1 MAISRKNFGAL
12 SIADLKKTVTDL
24 SNMVDEAAKGG
35 EGVDLQALKA
45 EVHARQDPALLSAFE
60 RVNHEYARF
69 RGDSESASP
78 TLRSQVRPQDVKSV
92 MNMMIEAKKAFSDLD
107 TDNDGKLDRQEVLHA
122 RYVRQTP
129 GAKIASAVALGS
141 HADLELA
148 LNDWL
153 CATPKSSFEMSMR
166 ARVYGELERQVGLTQ
181 PSPKGERALRAYLQ
195 NFLVTQRDKFSSSG
209 GASAERGMRSVLKGA
224 EKNFFVRLFGIS
236 HLDDKEIT
244 KLVGTSDFDAF
255 AEGIDAKMHERFGVS
270 FTEAWLDGHD
280 VDPND
285 AKGFRFSPMPS

>member
-12 SIADLKKTVTDL
+12 SIAELKKTVTDL

-45 EVHARQDPALLSAFE
+45 EVQARQDPALLSAFE

-78 TLRSQVRPQDVKSV
+78 KLQNEVRPQDVKSV
-92 MNMMIEAKKAFSDLD
+92 INMMIEAKKAFSDID
-107 TDNDGKLDRQEVLHA
+107 TNNDGKLDREEVLHA
-122 RYVRQTP
+122 RYIRQTP
-129 GAKIASAVALGS
+129 GANIAGAVALGS

-153 CATPKSSFEMSMR
+153 SANPKSRFEMSMR

-181 PSPKGERALRAYLQ
+181 PSPKGKRALTAYLQ
-195 NFLVTQRDKFSSSG
+195 NFLVTQREKFSTG
-209 GASAERGMRSVLKGA
+209 VGATAEREMRSVLKGA

-236 HLDDKEIT
+236 HLDDDEIT

-255 AEGIDAKMHERFGVS
+255 AEGIEAKMQERFGAS

-285 AKGFRFSPMPS
+285 AKSFRFRPMPS